1 MRPAA
6 EPASDSTGPE
16 ALIPLLSPPP
26 PSATHH
32 PRPHRGAR
40 LHRLDPDRAWGTE
53 LGVLLV

>member
-6 EPASDSTGPE
+6 EPASDSPGPE
-16 ALIPLLSPPP
+16 APIPPSPPP

-40 LHRLDPDRAWGTE
+40 LHRLDPDRVWATE